1 MRQKVSEGA
10 LWAARIRAE
19 ERGRPCSAAD
29 RHDDAAREP
38 LVQVAARTVGG
49 ELLPGDDFT
58 SKTLPAILDTLVS
71 PDAIGADAS
80 RSRLQLAEDAG
91 ALDLALDTADT
102 IQANDGLERM
112 LAHQMATAHTMAM
125 KAASLMGKHLEHAER
140 TRGHEQQMAGV
151 EAARMAGAFAR
162 LTGSYQAGMQT
173 LQRIRSGGRQTVIV
187 QHNHVGEGG
196 QAVIGGQQTVGG
208 GGVQRRKRVR
218 G

>member
-1 MRQKVSEGA
+1 M
-10 LWAARIRAE
+10 
-19 ERGRPCSAAD
+19 
-29 RHDDAAREP
+29 
-38 LVQVAARTVGG
+38 QVPARTVGG
-49 ELLPGDDFT
+49 ELLPEDDFT
-58 SKTLPAILDTLVS
+58 SKTLPTIIDTLVS

-102 IQANDGLERM
+102 IQATDGLERM
-112 LAHQMATAHTMAM
+112 LSHQMAAAHVMAM
-125 KAASLMGKHLEHAER
+125 QAAALMKEHLEHAGR

-173 LQRIRSGGRQTVIV
+173 LQRVRSGGRQTVIV
-187 QHNHVGEGG
+187 QHNHISPGS
-196 QAVIGGQQTVGG
+196 QNVIGAQQQVGG
-208 GGVQRRKRVR
+208 GASPRPKRVR